1 MPHQFDCSICLNYAK
16 HQGSDAKKMKT
27 VWQLKPDVI
36 KTLPTG
42 LHLME
47 CTGCGCLGIKMI
59 TEIAI

>member
-1 MPHQFDCSICLNYAK
+1 MPHQFDCNICLNYAK
-16 HQGSDAKKMKT
+16 HQGADVKKMKT
-27 VWQLKPDVI
+27 VWLMKNDVI
-36 KTLPTG
+36 RNLPPG